1 MTVTLIDPT
10 LGPSGDGDR
19 MLAARPASLDGAVIG
34 LVNNGKARGREILQ
48 RVAENLT
55 VRHRIGGTILVTKP
69 DSSFPATPAD
79 VEMLAADATAIIA
92 AIGD

>member
-10 LGPSGDGDR
+10 LAPAADGIE
-19 MLAARPASLDGAVIG
+19 LAPRPAGLDGAVLG

-48 RVAENLT
+48 RVAENLSS
-55 VRHRIGGTILVTKP
+55 RHDIRGTILITKRN
-69 DSSFPATPAD
+69 SSFAAD
-79 VEMLAADATAIIA
+79 SADIEMLAADATAIIA

>member
-19 MLAARPASLDGAVIG
+19 MLAARPASLDGAVLG

-48 RVAENLT
+48 RVADNLAAK
-55 VRHRIGGTILVTKP
+55 HRIEGTVLVTKP
-69 DSSFPATPAD
+69 DSSFPADPTD
-79 VEMLAADATAIIA
+79 VEMLARDATAIIA

>member
-10 LGPSGDGDR
+10 LAP
-19 MLAARPASLDGAVIG
+19 ARAGSAPATRPTSLDGAVLG

-48 RVAENLT
+48 RVAQNLE
-55 VRHRIGGTILVTKP
+55 VKHRISDTILVTKP
-69 DSSFPATPAD
+69 DSSFPAAPED
-79 VEMLAADATAIIA
+79 IEMLAADATAIIA